1 MKVEIKFDST
11 DICPYLYEGSVLQNV
26 RETKKNY
33 IGIFSSFAG
42 SYEVKVPKNRAKI
55 LKNES
60 NT

>member
-42 SYEVKVPKNRAKI
+42 PMK
-55 LKNES
+55 
-60 NT
+60 

>member
-1 MKVEIKFDST
+1 MKVVIKFDST

-55 LKNES
+55 IKNES

>member
-1 MKVEIKFDST
+1 MKVVIKFDST

-42 SYEVKVPKNRAKI
+42 SYEVKIPKKRAKI
-55 LKNES
+55 IKYES

>member
-1 MKVEIKFDST
+1 MKVRIEKDST

-42 SYEVKVPKNRAKI
+42 SYEVKVPKKLAKI
-55 LKNES
+55 IKDES

>member
-1 MKVEIKFDST
+1 MKVRIEKDST
-11 DICPYLYEGSVLQNV
+11 DIFPYLYEGSILQNV

-42 SYEVKVPKNRAKI
+42 SYEVKVPKKRAKI
-55 LKNES
+55 LKDES

>member
-11 DICPYLYEGSVLQNV
+11 DLCPYLYKGSVLQHV

-42 SYEVKVPKNRAKI
+42 SYEVKVPKKRCKKI
-55 LKNES
+55 KI
-60 NT
+60 